1 MAKFINF
8 EAQKFSVSSYQSR
21 FCDIIQQV
29 DKQAIEGAIAL
40 ILEAWQAGRKI
51 FTCGNGGSALAA
63 SHFITDWN
71 KSIFMA
77 TGRPF
82 YGICLNDNIGLLTAY
97 ANDVSYEDVFRE
109 QLKNFMSPKDLLLVI
124 SGSGNSPNVLRA
136 VEYANENGGK
146 TLAFCGFDGGKVKSL
161 AQHAVWVPCHDMQI
175 CEDIHLVLG
184 HMVMKALC
192 GAPIK

>member
-1 MAKFINF
+1 MPNLPHFDPQ
-8 EAQKFSVSSYQSR
+8 EFSILSYQSR
-21 FCDIIQQV
+21 LYDILKSL
-29 DKQAIEGAIAL
+29 DLQAIEKAIAL
-40 ILEAWQAGRKI
+40 IREAWQAGRKI
-51 FTCGNGGSALAA
+51 FVCGNGGSALAA

-77 TGRPF
+77 TGHPF
-82 YGICLNDNIGLLTAY
+82 YGISLNDNIGLLTAY
-97 ANDVSYEDVFRE
+97 ANDVSYEDVFSE
-109 QLKNFMSPKDLLLVI
+109 QLKNLMTPDDLLLVI

-136 VEYANENGGK
+136 VEYANQKGGK
-146 TLAFCGFDGGKVKSL
+146 TLAFCGFDGGKVKPL
-161 AQHAVWVPCHDMQI
+161 AQHSVWVPCYDMQI